1 MTAKRIKEFDDSK
14 DAQLEDKVN
23 QLYTFADN
31 VNEAN
36 LIIRE
41 NAENRRSLNEKELDE
56 MYIKIQKDIFNFL
69 FFQ

>member
-1 MTAKRIKEFDDSK
+1 MKIRVENYQDYLRISE
-14 DAQLEDKVN
+14 VN
-23 QLYTFADN
+23 TLAFTR

-56 MYIKIQKDIFNFL
+56 TYVKIQKDME
-69 FFQ
+69 QV